1 MAKNSTAV
9 KNGGVKAEKRPVRQM
24 KAEATVPQRKRA
36 FGPRSL
42 RSHYSNRAS
51 GLTVRAWVGKSD
63 FLIRDDRG
71 IEVDVPESEV
81 DALIQSLIDLK
92 RKKAQREM
100 GQ

>member
-1 MAKNSTAV
+1 MAKSNIV
-9 KNGGVKAEKRPVRQM
+9 KTEVKRGPGRPPK
-24 KAEATVPQRKRA
+24 KAEATVPQRKKA

-71 IEVDVPESEV
+71 VEVDVPEEEV
-81 DALIQSLIDLK
+81 DGLITALIDLK
-92 RKKAQREM
+92 RKKQQKEVKA
-100 GQ
+100 

>member
-1 MAKNSTAV
+1 MAKNNIVKTEVKRGPGRPSKKVETA
-9 KNGGVKAEKRPVRQM
+9 APVR
-24 KAEATVPQRKRA
+24 KKA